1 LIYSPDHKF
10 LLLKNHKV
18 GGTSLEVPLSM
29 VVPENAI
36 VTPKTSDDPA
46 WKLKDEQVYDG
57 YNPRNYFGF
66 YNHMTYS
73 EISNKIDLTDVK
85 SYVFVRNPF
94 NIVLSNFFHR
104 LHFIDMNLK
113 WINLNNNEKSFLI
126 KEYFS
131 DRLGAEWKRSTKEIY
146 LSDNKDIQ
154 VNKFLRYEYGIEN
167 EINPVLIENGLSA
180 IKLNVEEKRFRPE
193 GIEYFDVFSDEHLDI
208 IYAEWQWEFNYF
220 GYGTL

>member
-1 LIYSPDHKF
+1 MIYSPDHKF

-18 GGTSLEVPLSM
+18 GGTSLEVPVSM

-46 WKLKDEQVYDG
+46 WKLKNEQPYDG
-57 YNPRNYFGF
+57 YSPRNYLGF
-66 YNHMTYS
+66 YNHMSYS
-73 EISNKIDLTDVK
+73 EISNKIDLTNVK

-104 LHFIDMNLK
+104 LYFIDMNLK

-126 KEYFS
+126 EEYFN
-131 DRLGAEWKRSTKEIY
+131 DRLGAEWKRSTKNIY

-154 VNKFLRYEYGIEN
+154 VTKFLKYESGIEN
-167 EINPVLIENGLSA
+167 EINPVLVENGLSA

-193 GIEYFDVFSDEHLDI
+193 GVKYFDVFSDQHLDI
-208 IYAEWQWEFNYF
+208 IYNEWQWEFKTF
-220 GYGTL
+220 GYK